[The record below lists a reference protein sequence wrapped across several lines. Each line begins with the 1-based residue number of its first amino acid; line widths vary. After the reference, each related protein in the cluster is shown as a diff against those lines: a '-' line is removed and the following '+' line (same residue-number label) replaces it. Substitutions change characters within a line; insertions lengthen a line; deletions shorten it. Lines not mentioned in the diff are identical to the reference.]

1 VFREL
6 GELLVG
12 RDSTAL
18 VELIK
23 NSYDADA
30 ITVIVEAEGLAD
42 VEKGHVRIAD
52 DGIGMSPAQFE
63 SGFLTIASRAKDT
76 ADRKSSE
83 FARRFTGAKGI
94 GRLAAHKLARVV
106 QIDSVSQDKGTGSL
120 TRVTASIDWDKVELQ
135 KTLDEIEGSGA
146 IQVQSETLD
155 SSSSTTGTV
164 ITLRRLRRPWTP
176 AERSRFLAEVETF
189 EAPAALTRPLPKTV
203 VTDAMLFT
211 SARIRDTSNKDP
223 GCAIRLEGEFSTGED
238 YWRNLVEASAW
249 VIEIVSKEGDTVKFA
264 ISPTERTVRE
274 NPGARRRE
282 LSVRHPSADIGPFF
296 EARILVREGQV
307 SQGFRAW
314 ANRMAGVRVFM
325 EGFRVLP
332 YGEPKN
338 DWLGL
343 DSDYSRRT
351 RALAWLG
358 DEFSDATQDKDE
370 GLLLLPNSSYYG
382 GVFLTERGA
391 KTLRMLVNRE
401 GFVPEAGFDTI
412 VQLVRTGIDF
422 CTRVRAAS
430 RVASRVERRTERA
443 QKASQGDVARPAVG
457 PRREL
462 EAAIAKATTFVGGA
476 REDIAA
482 GKVEAAADKVSSA
495 VVAFAAAIQASDRLI
510 SQGAM
515 VQVLA
520 SVGTQMASFIHE
532 INGLLGMAQSV
543 DAALTRI
550 RQDPALSPSVRAELG
565 KLHSAISDLKRRIER
580 QSAYLVDVITP
591 DARRRRS
598 RQSLRERFEAGRRL
612 VEFQAAAK
620 AIESGWQDP
629 SSWRN
634 QQSARPVNSREYGG
648 PCRSRR
654 RRALVSTV
662 RVNYYRYRPCF
673 GTGHG
678 TWPNDYEEYVGGV
691 RG

>member
-1 VFREL
+1 
-6 GELLVG
+6 
-12 RDSTAL
+12 
-18 VELIK
+18 
-23 NSYDADA
+23 
-30 ITVIVEAEGLAD
+30 
-42 VEKGHVRIAD
+42 
-52 DGIGMSPAQFE
+52 M
-63 SGFLTIASRAKDT
+63 
-76 ADRKSSE
+76 
-83 FARRFTGAKGI
+83 
-94 GRLAAHKLARVV
+94 
-106 QIDSVSQDKGTGSL
+106 
-120 TRVTASIDWDKVELQ
+120 
-135 KTLDEIEGSGA
+135 
-146 IQVQSETLD
+146 
-155 SSSSTTGTV
+155 
-164 ITLRRLRRPWTP
+164 
-176 AERSRFLAEVETF
+176 
-189 EAPAALTRPLPKTV
+189 
-203 VTDAMLFT
+203 
-211 SARIRDTSNKDP
+211 
-223 GCAIRLEGEFSTGED
+223 
-238 YWRNLVEASAW
+238 
-249 VIEIVSKEGDTVKFA
+249 
-264 ISPTERTVRE
+264 
-274 NPGARRRE
+274 
-282 LSVRHPSADIGPFF
+282 
-296 EARILVREGQV
+296 
-307 SQGFRAW
+307 
-314 ANRMAGVRVFM
+314 
-325 EGFRVLP
+325 
-332 YGEPKN
+332 
-338 DWLGL
+338 GL